1 MPFQTYIRLVP
12 QVLLLVLLSACEPS
26 NIDDSSSNAEYSYR
40 TIEEIADE
48 VLAATMDRH
57 PSMRT

>member
-26 NIDDSSSNAEYSYR
+26 DINDPSSNTEYSHR

-48 VLAATMDRH
+48 VLALSLIH
-57 PSMRT
+57 I